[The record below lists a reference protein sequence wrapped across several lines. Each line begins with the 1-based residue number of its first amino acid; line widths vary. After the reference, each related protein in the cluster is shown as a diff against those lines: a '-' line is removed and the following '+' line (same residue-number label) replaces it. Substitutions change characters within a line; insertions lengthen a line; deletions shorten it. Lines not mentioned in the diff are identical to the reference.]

1 MMNPLRLL
9 SVAAALVLTA
19 GSGTAA
25 AQTLYVRRV
34 PVGSTVDLVVN
45 TTKAG
50 SATADAGGDV
60 RIPFDLPA
68 LTKKNEIDARV
79 YVDTCGEARR
89 VLIAERDVAPL
100 PPEES
105 CTRQELIGVFLVRRI
120 SSLVVN
126 VANPVATLL
135 LRQGSYSLRARGPR
149 RQAPQGLVV
158 FGGGVRA
165 KYTDAVSFGCANVP
179 VCEGNDAGFGY
190 TAGAEYWFGRYI
202 AAEGS
207 YFKPPELTIVGSST
221 GFRFNSAL
229 DPHLVTVAGKV
240 GVPIGPVRLYGRAG
254 FNYHRAESATTQHTD
269 EFSTTDE
276 NGVVTITPAS
286 DETVNATSKGW
297 GWLFGGGMEVWVAPR
312 FALYAEAGST
322 GIKGDTGVATQGQ
335 IDNRLMSATV
345 GVRISLG
352 R

>member
-1 MMNPLRLL
+1 MNPLRLL

-25 AQTLYVRRV
+25 AQTLYVRRT
-34 PVGSTVDLVVN
+34 PAGSTVDLVVN

-50 SATADAGGDV
+50 SAKADAAGDV

-68 LTKKNEIDARV
+68 LTKKEEIDARV

-105 CTRQELIGVFLVRRI
+105 CTRQELIGVFLVRRV

-126 VANPVATLL
+126 VATPVATLL
-135 LRQGSYSLRARGPR
+135 LRQGSYSLQARGPR
-149 RQAPQGLVV
+149 RQAPQGFVV

-165 KYTDAVSFGCANVP
+165 KYTDAVSFGCADVP
-179 VCEGNDAGFGY
+179 VCEGNDAGYGY

-221 GFRFNSAL
+221 GYRFNSFFE
-229 DPHLVTVAGKV
+229 PHLFTVAGKV

-254 FNYHRAESATTQHTD
+254 FNYHRGESGTTQHTD
-269 EFSTTDE
+269 ETSTIDE
-276 NGVVTITPAS
+276 NGVVTITPAR
-286 DETVNATSKGW
+286 DVTVEAETKGW
-297 GWLFGGGMEVWVAPR
+297 AWLVGGGIEVWVAPK
-312 FALYAEAGST
+312 FALYAEAGT
-322 GIKGDTGVATQGQ
+322 GGVKGDSGVVSQGR
-335 IDNRLMSATV
+335 IDDRLISATA
-345 GVRISLG
+345 GVKVSFG

>member
-1 MMNPLRLL
+1 MKPSGRL
-9 SVAAALVLTA
+9 SVAAALVLSIGT
-19 GSGTAA
+19 GTAA
-25 AQTLYVRRV
+25 AQTLYVRRA

-45 TTKAG
+45 ATKAG
-50 SATADAGGDV
+50 SAKADAAGDV
-60 RIPFDLPA
+60 TIPIDLPTH
-68 LTKKNEIDARV
+68 TKKNEIDARV

-89 VLIAERDVAPL
+89 VQLAERDVAPL
-100 PPEES
+100 PPEEG
-105 CTRQELIGVFLVRRI
+105 CTRQELTGVFLVRRI
-120 SSLVVN
+120 SSVVVN

-221 GFRFNSAL
+221 GFRFNSVL
-229 DPHLVTVAGKV
+229 DPHLFTVAGKV

-254 FNYHRAESATTQHTD
+254 FNYHRAESGTTQHSD
-269 EFSTTDE
+269 ESTTIDE
-276 NGVVTITPAS
+276 NGGVIITPAS
-286 DETVNATSKGW
+286 DQTVSATSKGW
-297 GWLFGGGMEVWVAPR
+297 GWLFGGGLEVWVAPK
-312 FALYAEAGST
+312 FALYAEAGSL
-322 GIKGDTGVATQGQ
+322 GIKGDTGVATQGR
-335 IDNRLMSATV
+335 IDNRLISATA